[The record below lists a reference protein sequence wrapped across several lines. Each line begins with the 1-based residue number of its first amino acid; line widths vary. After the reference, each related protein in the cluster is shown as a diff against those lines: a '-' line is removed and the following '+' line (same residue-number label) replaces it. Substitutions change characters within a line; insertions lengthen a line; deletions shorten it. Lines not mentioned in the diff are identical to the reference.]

1 MEVNDEDDQ
10 TPCEYA
16 GFLEGKL
23 DALRMQ
29 GYTASGF
36 IRAVLERE
44 LKQTTLRWKGR

>member
-1 MEVNDEDDQ
+1 MKMTKVLVSMPESMKV
-10 TPCEYA
+10 
-16 GFLEGKL
+16 KL

-44 LKQTTLRWKGR
+44 LKQTTSGQKGR